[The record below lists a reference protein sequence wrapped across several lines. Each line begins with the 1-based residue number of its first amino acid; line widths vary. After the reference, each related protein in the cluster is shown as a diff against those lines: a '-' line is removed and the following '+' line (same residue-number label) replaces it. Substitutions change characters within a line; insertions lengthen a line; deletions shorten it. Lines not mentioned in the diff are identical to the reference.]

1 MELYTSAVF
10 IMEMFG
16 TVAFALSGAAVAVR
30 EKLDLFGVVVLGI
43 ITAVGGGMIRDVLI
57 GNIPPNMFRNP
68 IYVTAAFITSVLLF
82 LCFKYFPQ
90 TLNNRYVKSEKIVNF
105 LDAIGLGIF
114 TVVGMDTGIA
124 AGYSEYEFL
133 IIVLGVITGIGGG
146 MVRDVLAGRKP
157 VVLQKQVYASASIAG
172 ALAYSLLLKLLPIGY
187 AMFASAMLVT
197 AIRVAASKYHWDL
210 PSVKIE
216 R

>member
-10 IMEMFG
+10 VMEMVG

-43 ITAVGGGMIRDVLI
+43 ITSVGGGMIRDVLI

-82 LCFKYFPQ
+82 LCFKYFPH

-124 AGYSEYEFL
+124 AGYGEYDFL
-133 IIVLGVITGIGGG
+133 IIVLGVTTGIGGG

-172 ALAYSLLLKLLPIGY
+172 ALTYSLLLKMLPIGY
-187 AMFASAMLVT
+187 AMFISAMLVT
-197 AIRVAASKYHWDL
+197 IIRVAASKYRWDL